1 MGRMKEVYM
10 QIMQENMGR
19 VPEHM
24 TLSDMVKMKE
34 LEIYNWEDYERE
46 QEKIRLFRVKQENPR
61 EITKVVQAQN
71 FWEEE
76 LRREEQREITKR
88 YQKDK

>member
-10 QIMQENMGR
+10 QIMYANDDR
-19 VPEHM
+19 IPEEL
-24 TLSDMVKMKE
+24 TISDMVRMKE

-46 QEKIRLFRVKQENPR
+46 QEKIRVFRIKQENPR
-61 EITKVVQAQN
+61 EITKVAQVRE

-76 LRREEQREITKR
+76 LRAGKNRRIK
-88 YQKDK
+88 KD

>member
-24 TLSDMVKMKE
+24 TLADMIKMKE
-34 LEIYNWEDYERE
+34 LEIYNWEEYERE

-61 EITKVVQAQN
+61 EITKVVQAQD